1 MSDAEKNRYYAKAS
15 LMTAINTMAYI
26 EKSYKLCRPLVSEY
40 HWTMIGRGNTDTPS
54 TTTEPQLMSTPG
66 SSRMATAN
74 MRIVFV
80 DAG

>member
-1 MSDAEKNRYYAKAS
+1 M
-15 LMTAINTMAYI
+15 MTAINTMAYI
-26 EKSYKLCRPLVSEY
+26 EKNYKFCHLLVSEY
-40 HWTMIGRGNTDTPS
+40 HWTMIGRGNMDTPS
-54 TTTEPQLMSTPG
+54 TTTEPRLMSTPG